1 MSVFVN
7 ISETMKHLSKLS
19 KIIQVWILNRFFVL
33 SGLEILVPV
42 RQIKTPY
49 IQEFTLLNKY
59 IF

>member
-33 SGLEILVPV
+33 SGLEILVQV